1 MWWTECKALQD
12 DLVKLRREFHRI
24 PELGE
29 KLPETQAKLCAEL
42 DKMGIPYTKN
52 KIDSGVIALIKGG
65 RPGRVIALR
74 ADMDGLPIT
83 EETGVPYASKHEGR
97 MHACGHD
104 NHVTMLLGA
113 AKVLNDHKSELA
125 GSVKL
130 IFQTGEESCTG
141 SQNMLKEG
149 VLENP
154 GVDAIFG
161 MHIGSI
167 LDPDIPS
174 GKVIVTPGCCMASY
188 DHFVLKV
195 TGVGCHGSTPEK
207 GVDPIVAA
215 SNIVLALEE
224 IVAREVAST
233 KPAVVTIGQIHAGFA
248 YNVIPAEVVIEGT
261 TRAVEES
268 VRQYLGRRIGE
279 IAENIAASYR
289 AKCEYKMIWG
299 AAPVVNDPAMAKLA
313 AEAAVKVVG
322 RDDVITSRPAPN
334 MAGEDFAYY
343 LMKCPG
349 AFMFLSSSD
358 HAKHTDYPHHCSKF
372 NVDESV
378 LWKGSAVFVSIAE
391 DYLKKQA

>member
-1 MWWTECKALQD
+1 MWEDCKALQN
-12 DLVKLRREFHRI
+12 DLVQLRRKFHQI
-24 PELGE
+24 PELGDN
-29 KLPETQAKLCAEL
+29 LPETQALVCAEL

-52 KIDSGVIALIKGG
+52 KIDSGVIGLIKGG

-343 LMKCPG
+343 ALEKPG
-349 AFMFLSSSD
+349 CFYNVGASNPED
-358 HAKHTDYPHHCSKF
+358 EGTYNPHHSPLF
-372 NVDESV
+372 RIDERM
-378 LWKGSAVFVSIAE
+378 LDIALECELAV
-391 DYLKKQA
+391 YLKASGQ

>member
-1 MWWTECKALQD
+1 
-12 DLVKLRREFHRI
+12 
-24 PELGE
+24 
-29 KLPETQAKLCAEL
+29 
-42 DKMGIPYTKN
+42 MGIPYTKN
-52 KIDSGVIALIKGG
+52 KIDSGVIGLIKGG

-233 KPAVVTIGQIHAGFA
+233 KPAVVTIGQIHAG
-248 YNVIPAEVVIEGT
+248 
-261 TRAVEES
+261 
-268 VRQYLGRRIGE
+268 
-279 IAENIAASYR
+279 ASILAGAL
-289 AKCEYKMIWG
+289 AK
-299 AAPVVNDPAMAKLA
+299 
-313 AEAAVKVVG
+313 
-322 RDDVITSRPAPN
+322 
-334 MAGEDFAYY
+334 
-343 LMKCPG
+343 
-349 AFMFLSSSD
+349 
-358 HAKHTDYPHHCSKF
+358 
-372 NVDESV
+372 
-378 LWKGSAVFVSIAE
+378 
-391 DYLKKQA
+391 